1 MDKVRSF
8 DMFGHVVNLNFDQRG
23 VAHKTFIGGF
33 FSIFIRIFLT
43 VYFYLNARK
52 IVFSE
57 GDKNVSTVGL
67 LNLDE
72 LGPV

>member
-33 FSIFIRIFLT
+33 FSIFIRIFLPEILT
-43 VYFYLNARK
+43 ATIKFHCHSAAIPSSR
-52 IVFSE
+52 S
-57 GDKNVSTVGL
+57 SS
-67 LNLDE
+67 
-72 LGPV
+72 PSAAS

>member
-1 MDKVRSF
+1 M
-8 DMFGHVVNLNFDQRG
+8 
-23 VAHKTFIGGF
+23 GGF